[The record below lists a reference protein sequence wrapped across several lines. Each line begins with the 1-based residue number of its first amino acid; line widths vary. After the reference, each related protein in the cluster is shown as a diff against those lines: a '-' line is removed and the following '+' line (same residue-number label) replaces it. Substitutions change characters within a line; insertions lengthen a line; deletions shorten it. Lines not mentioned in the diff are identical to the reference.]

1 MAREYRGMLSQL
13 RESEAGNV
21 FPLTAAAIFVLAGLV
36 GGGVDASRGYLVR
49 NKLQN
54 ACDAGVLAGR
64 KRVGTDGFDD
74 NALQAARSYFNVNM
88 AGASNFEVPEFNP
101 TSSDNGNTV
110 EATVSTS
117 VDTTLMRIFGHDTIP
132 LSVSCSA
139 SMSMGNADVMMVLDT
154 TGSMSWN
161 VSGSQKQ
168 NVPIADQRITFLR
181 SSMMDFY
188 DTVAESADGTN
199 ARIRYGFVPYSSS
212 VNVGRLLQPDWIVDQ
227 MDIQSREPEFN
238 WNWQVVGYEDAVKS
252 YNEGVDDVEQTG
264 WVKTG
269 NGMNN
274 WTCEWNLPQNEDWR
288 NSGAIE
294 QETIEEINSA
304 QQRIRRERT
313 SANQTRRVYSCQKE
327 KGWQYKQA
335 YRDETRRVFTE
346 EVWTE
351 NPIWERREDENDFR
365 RWLYKKITVDV
376 SAYKTFSPVTV
387 RNRDSNAGNVTYTW
401 AGCVEERDTDAES
414 EFSFNSIT
422 GMSPYTW
429 DLDIDSVPD
438 GSPDSKW
445 RPFWPERSYFRGEWY
460 SDWWGRRYINYF
472 AEDEGYKGLKSE
484 AFCPSPASQLA
495 VIDRDEF
502 EDQADALNPNGST
515 YLDLGILWGGRLISP
530 TGMFASSVNEPA
542 ANGAEVSRHMIFLT
556 DGEMQPSSKIYSS
569 YGFEYYDKRVTSDG
583 ESKLHDRHTSRF
595 RALCQAVRAKGVRI
609 WVIAFGSSLNN
620 DLQAC
625 ASPDSAFEAS
635 SSDELNE
642 AFQDIAKNVGELRIT
657 M

>member
-1 MAREYRGMLSQL
+1 MAREHDGVLQQL
-13 RESEAGNV
+13 RQSEAGNV

-36 GGGVDASRGYLVR
+36 GGGVDASRAYLVE

-64 KRVGTDGFDD
+64 KNVRANGFDETASD
-74 NALQAARSYFNVNM
+74 AAKSYFEVNM
-88 AGASNFEVPEFNP
+88 AGAADIPEFTP
-101 TSSDNGNTV
+101 SSTDNGNTI
-110 EATVSTS
+110 EATVSTA
-117 VDTTLMRIFGHDTIP
+117 VDMTLMRIFGIDSIP
-132 LSVSCSA
+132 VSVSCSA

-154 TGSMSWN
+154 TGSMAWN

-168 NVPIADQRITFLR
+168 NVPIADQRITFLQ
-181 SSMMDFY
+181 SAMMDFY

-212 VNVGRLLQPDWIVDQ
+212 VNVGRLLQSDWIVDQ
-227 MDIQSREPEFN
+227 MDIQSRQPEFN
-238 WNWQVVGYEDAVKS
+238 SNWQVVGYEDAVKS
-252 YNEGVDDVEQTG
+252 YNEGVDDVERTE

-269 NGMNN
+269 DRMGSRQ
-274 WTCEWNLPQNEDWR
+274 CERSLPQNENWK
-288 NSGAIE
+288 NSGAVE

-313 SANQTRRVYSCQKE
+313 SVNQTRRVYSCQSDW
-327 KGWQYKQA
+327 WQYKQA
-335 YRDETRRVFTE
+335 HRDETRRVFTE
-346 EVWTE
+346 DVWTE

-387 RNRDSNAGNVTYTW
+387 RNRDSDAGNVTYTW
-401 AGCVEERDTDAES
+401 AGCVEERDTDAKS
-414 EFSFNSIT
+414 EFSFSSIT

-429 DLDIDSVPD
+429 DLDIDSAPD
-438 GSPDSKW
+438 GSPESKW

-460 SDWWGRRYINYF
+460 TDRWGRRYINYF

-484 AFCPSPASQLA
+484 AYCPSPASQLA
-495 VIDRDEF
+495 EIERDEF

-530 TGMFASSVNEPA
+530 TGMFASNVTEPA

-556 DGEMQPSSKIYSS
+556 DGEMQPSSTIYSS
-569 YGFEYYDKRVTSDG
+569 YGFEYNDKRVTSDG
-583 ESKLHDRHTSRF
+583 ESKLRDRHTSRF
-595 RALCQAVRAKGVRI
+595 RALCQAVRAKGIRI
-609 WVIAFGSSLNN
+609 WVIAFGSSLNG

-625 ASPDSAFEAS
+625 ASPESAFEAS

>member
-1 MAREYRGMLSQL
+1 MAREHDGVLQQL
-13 RESEAGNV
+13 RQSEAGNV

-36 GGGVDASRGYLVR
+36 GGGVDASRAYLVE

-64 KRVGTDGFDD
+64 KNVRANGFDETASD
-74 NALQAARSYFNVNM
+74 AAKSYFEVNM
-88 AGASNFEVPEFNP
+88 AGAADIPEFTP
-101 TSSDNGNTV
+101 SSTDNGNTI
-110 EATVSTS
+110 EATVSTA
-117 VDTTLMRIFGHDTIP
+117 VDMTLMRIFGIDSIP
-132 LSVSCSA
+132 VSVSCSA

-154 TGSMSWN
+154 TGSMAWN

-168 NVPIADQRITFLR
+168 NVPIADQRITFLQ
-181 SSMMDFY
+181 SAMMDFY

-212 VNVGRLLQPDWIVDQ
+212 VNVGRLLQSDWIVDQ
-227 MDIQSREPEFN
+227 MDIQSRQPEFN
-238 WNWQVVGYEDAVKS
+238 SNWQVVGYEDAVKS
-252 YNEGVDDVEQTG
+252 YNEGVDDVERTE

-269 NGMNN
+269 DRMGSRQ
-274 WTCEWNLPQNEDWR
+274 CERSLPQNENWK

-313 SANQTRRVYSCQKE
+313 SVNQTRRVYSCQSDW
-327 KGWQYKQA
+327 WQYKQA
-335 YRDETRRVFTE
+335 HRDETRRVFTE
-346 EVWTE
+346 DVWTE

-387 RNRDSNAGNVTYTW
+387 RNRDSDAGNVTYTW
-401 AGCVEERDTDAES
+401 AGCVEERDTDAKS
-414 EFSFNSIT
+414 EFSFSSIT

-429 DLDIDSVPD
+429 DLDIDSAPD
-438 GSPDSKW
+438 GSPESKW

-460 SDWWGRRYINYF
+460 TDRWGRRYINYF

-484 AFCPSPASQLA
+484 AYCPSPASQLA
-495 VIDRDEF
+495 EIERDEF

-530 TGMFASSVNEPA
+530 TGMFASNVTEPA

-556 DGEMQPSSKIYSS
+556 DGEMQPSSTIYSS
-569 YGFEYYDKRVTSDG
+569 YGFEYNDKRVTSDG
-583 ESKLHDRHTSRF
+583 ESKLRDRHTSRF
-595 RALCQAVRAKGVRI
+595 RALCQAVRAKGIRI
-609 WVIAFGSSLNN
+609 WVIAFGSSLNG

-625 ASPDSAFEAS
+625 ASPESAFEAS

>member
-1 MAREYRGMLSQL
+1 MVREYRGMLSQL

-64 KRVGTDGFDD
+64 KRVGTDGFDE
-74 NALQAARSYFNVNM
+74 NALKAARSYFNVNM

-117 VDTTLMRIFGHDTIP
+117 VDTTLMRIFGYDTIP

-154 TGSMSWN
+154 TGSMNSTVEGW
-161 VSGSQKQ
+161 STSDDSKR
-168 NVPIADQRITFLR
+168 RITFLR
-181 SSMMDFY
+181 SAMMDFY

-212 VNVGRLLQPDWIVDQ
+212 VNVGRLLQPEWIVDQ
-227 MDIQSREPEFN
+227 MDIQSRQPEFN
-238 WNWQVVGYEDAVKS
+238 WKWTVVGYKPAVYSTNPGVTDPEDTEWIK
-252 YNEGVDDVEQTG
+252 YGNQTNAS
-264 WVKTG
+264 KCR
-269 NGMNN
+269 NSLPNNQN
-274 WTCEWNLPQNEDWR
+274 WTNYGGPEE
-288 NSGAIE
+288 
-294 QETIEEINSA
+294 ETIEEINSA

-313 SANQTRRVYSCQKE
+313 YVTQVRRAYSCQSDGRNSFKP
-327 KGWQYKQA
+327 A
-335 YRDETRRVFTE
+335 YRDETRKNFVD

-351 NPIWERREDENDFR
+351 DPIWAQREDENDFR

-376 SAYKTFSPVTV
+376 SRYKTFSPVTV
-387 RNRDSNAGNVTYTW
+387 RNRDSDAGNVSYTW
-401 AGCVEERDTDAES
+401 AGCIEERETEAADS
-414 EFSFNSIT
+414 FSFSSLT

-429 DLDIDSVPD
+429 DLDIDSAPD
-438 GSPDSKW
+438 GSPESKW
-445 RPFWPERSYFRGEWY
+445 RPFWPERSYFRGERYWNSYYRQWY
-460 SDWWGRRYINYF
+460 TNYF
-472 AEDEGYKGLKSE
+472 NRDEDYKGLKSD
-484 AFCPSPASQLA
+484 AFCPSQASLLA
-495 VIDRDEF
+495 KRDRGEF
-502 EDQADALNPNGST
+502 KDQADALNPNGST

-530 TGMFASSVNEPA
+530 TGMFASNVMEAP

-556 DGEMQPSSKIYSS
+556 DGEMQPSSVIHSS

-583 ESKLHDRHTSRF
+583 QTNQRDRHTSRF
-595 RALCQAVRAKGVRI
+595 RAVCQAVRAKGIRI
-609 WVIAFGSSLNN
+609 WVIAFGSSLNG

-625 ASPDSAFEAS
+625 ASPDSAFQAS

>member
-1 MAREYRGMLSQL
+1 MLSQL

-64 KRVGTDGFDD
+64 KRVGTDGLDE
-74 NALQAARSYFNVNM
+74 NALKAARSYFKVNM

-110 EATVSTS
+110 EASVSTS
-117 VDTTLMRIFGHDTIP
+117 VDTTLMRIFGIDTIP

-154 TGSMSWN
+154 TGSMSQTVEGWN
-161 VSGSQKQ
+161 TSDDSKR
-168 NVPIADQRITFLR
+168 RITLLR
-181 SSMMDFY
+181 SAMMDFY

-238 WNWQVVGYEDAVKS
+238 WNWTVVGYEDAVKS
-252 YNEGVDDVEQTG
+252 YNQGVDDVERTE

-269 NGMNN
+269 DSMKSRD
-274 WTCEWNLPQNEDWR
+274 CEKSLPQNENWK
-288 NSGAIE
+288 NSGTVE
-294 QETIEEINSA
+294 EETIEEINSA

-313 SANQTRRVYSCQKE
+313 YVNQTRRVYSCQSD
-327 KGWQYKQA
+327 WNRYKQA
-335 YRDETRRVFTE
+335 HRDETRKVFTE
-346 EVWTE
+346 DVWTE

-376 SAYKTFSPVTV
+376 STYKTFSPVTV
-387 RNRDSNAGNVTYTW
+387 RNRDSNAGNVNYTW
-401 AGCVEERDTDAES
+401 AGCIEERETDAKGS
-414 EFSFNSIT
+414 FSFSSLT

-429 DLDIDSVPD
+429 DLDIDSAPD
-438 GSPDSKW
+438 GSPESKW
-445 RPFWPERSYFRGEWY
+445 RPFWPERSYFRGEQVYDSWRNRWY
-460 SDWWGRRYINYF
+460 TNYY
-472 AEDEGYKGLKSE
+472 AEDEGYKGLKSS
-484 AFCPSPASQLA
+484 AFCPSQASQLA
-495 VIDRDEF
+495 EIERDEF
-502 EDQADALNPNGST
+502 KDQADALNPNGST

-530 TGMFASSVNEPA
+530 TGMFASNVTEPA

-556 DGEMQPSSKIYSS
+556 DGEMQPSSTIYSS
-569 YGFEYYDKRVTSDG
+569 YGFEYYDKRVTDDG
-583 ESKLHDRHTSRF
+583 QSRLRDRHTSRF
-595 RALCQAVRAKGVRI
+595 RAICQAVRAKGIRI
-609 WVIAFGSSLNN
+609 WVIAFGSSLNG

>member
-1 MAREYRGMLSQL
+1 MLSQL

-64 KRVGTDGFDD
+64 KRVGTDGFDE
-74 NALQAARSYFNVNM
+74 NALKAARSYFNVNM

-117 VDTTLMRIFGHDTIP
+117 VDTTLMRIFGYDTIP

-154 TGSMSWN
+154 TGSMNSTVEGW
-161 VSGSQKQ
+161 STSDDSKR
-168 NVPIADQRITFLR
+168 RITFLR
-181 SSMMDFY
+181 SAMMDFY

-212 VNVGRLLQPDWIVDQ
+212 VNVGRLLQPEWIVDQ
-227 MDIQSREPEFN
+227 MDIQSRQPEFN
-238 WNWQVVGYEDAVKS
+238 WKWTVVGYKPAVYSTNPGVTDPEDTEWIK
-252 YNEGVDDVEQTG
+252 YGNQTNAS
-264 WVKTG
+264 KCR
-269 NGMNN
+269 NSLPNNQN
-274 WTCEWNLPQNEDWR
+274 WTNYGGPEE
-288 NSGAIE
+288 
-294 QETIEEINSA
+294 ETIEEINSA

-313 SANQTRRVYSCQKE
+313 YVTQVRRAYSCQSDGRNSFKP
-327 KGWQYKQA
+327 A
-335 YRDETRRVFTE
+335 YRDETRKNFVD

-351 NPIWERREDENDFR
+351 DPIWAQREDENDFR

-376 SAYKTFSPVTV
+376 SRYKTFSPVTV
-387 RNRDSNAGNVTYTW
+387 RNRDSDAGNVSYTW
-401 AGCVEERDTDAES
+401 AGCIEERETEAADS
-414 EFSFNSIT
+414 FSFSSLT

-429 DLDIDSVPD
+429 DLDIDSAPD
-438 GSPDSKW
+438 GSPESKW
-445 RPFWPERSYFRGEWY
+445 RPFWPERSYFRGERYWNSYYRQWY
-460 SDWWGRRYINYF
+460 TNYF
-472 AEDEGYKGLKSE
+472 NRDEDYKGLKSD
-484 AFCPSPASQLA
+484 AFCPSQASLLA
-495 VIDRDEF
+495 KRDRGEF
-502 EDQADALNPNGST
+502 KDQADALNPNGST

-530 TGMFASSVNEPA
+530 TGMFASNVMEAP

-556 DGEMQPSSKIYSS
+556 DGEMQPSSVIHSS

-583 ESKLHDRHTSRF
+583 QTNQRDRHTSRF
-595 RALCQAVRAKGVRI
+595 RAVCQAVRAKGIRI
-609 WVIAFGSSLNN
+609 WVIAFGSSLNG

-625 ASPDSAFEAS
+625 ASPDSAFQAS